1 MVHSSISKTFLGLAI
16 DAFDSYFEK
25 KEEGA

>member
-1 MVHSSISKTFLGLAI
+1 MVHSSISKTFLCLTI
-16 DAFDSYFEK
+16 DAFDSYFAK